1 MTGSGDFGWLR
12 LAGRVAPL
20 VVAGALV
27 LPGSAVG
34 AGAPIID
41 VRADPL
47 TLPGSAARAGAP
59 IADVLADLNHD
70 GVVSPADERLKANP
84 RAAAI
89 VLPNLDDDARRCPR
103 VRLERFSD
111 AQLAACNDASDN
123 VVDGPR
129 DLADMAPVR
138 VRAWPGAPAGTR
150 VRVAVVASQPRRA
163 RLFVRRRGTW
173 KPLGTGGALTV
184 TELRRG
190 TKLLMEGR
198 DIVRNRAVWDG
209 SLRVVL
215 RIQARGRVATDV
227 VRFRVAPLLFE
238 NQTMPLERV
247 FAAAN
252 VVPADNTDS
261 ESSGTPIPNVDEHE
275 RPIDQR
281 TFETLNLHGR
291 AAYRR
296 QWRAALSDEPNV
308 RLDLLATVNGDRW
321 MQDFYEPAYVS
332 MPGANGSEHTI
343 TLLIR
348 SATRNRDAANP
359 PAGHVLRQGS
369 RLLFS
374 QLRGPGVGV
383 VQAYDAAR
391 MRRLKLHGNV
401 DTMSSTG
408 NFEAIPPYSNG
419 RARFPNGRMI
429 WGSGGRRTP
438 DPVFIRMLRAQGTQQ
453 PVVIDTSWLAV
464 GHVDEIVSFVP
475 NNSRRGWTIAVEDP
489 RAGIRLLQRLRAAGA
504 GAARM
509 FAGLARYG
517 KTDVVRAA
525 RTVDSL
531 LADSHE
537 MEATREAAR
546 HIDRTLVT
554 LERATGVRDNDVI
567 RVPTLYER
575 EPGGLVSDVPATVNG
590 VPLRPGEFAAPR
602 PHGPIVGGRDAFE
615 AEIEQQFAEH
625 GVRVRWIEDWYY
637 AHIVLGEVHC
647 TSNVLR
653 DPSAATPWWRAGIAA
668 APRGF

>member
-1 MTGSGDFGWLR
+1 MIRSRGFGWLR
-12 LAGRVAPL
+12 LAGSVAAL
-20 VVAGALV
+20 VLAGALLLRGAV
-27 LPGSAVG
+27 VPGA
-34 AGAPIID
+34 
-41 VRADPL
+41 
-47 TLPGSAARAGAP
+47 AARGRGP

-70 GVVSPADERLKANP
+70 GVVTATDERLKANP
-84 RAAAI
+84 RAYAI

-103 VRLERFSD
+103 VQLERFSD

-129 DLADMAPVR
+129 DLAQMAPVK

-150 VRVAVVASQPRRA
+150 VRIAVLASQPRRA
-163 RLFVRRRGTW
+163 RLFVKRRAVW
-173 KPLGTGGALTV
+173 KSLGTGGPLTV
-184 TELRRG
+184 AELRRG
-190 TKLLMEGR
+190 TKLVLEGR

-215 RIQARGRVATDV
+215 RIQVGSRVATDM
-227 VRFRVAPLLFE
+227 VRFRVAPVLFE
-238 NQTMPLERV
+238 NNTMPLKRV

-252 VVPADNTDS
+252 VDPADNTDS
-261 ESSGTPIPNVDEHE
+261 ESLDTAIPNVDENE

-281 TFETLNLHGR
+281 TFETLNLQGR
-291 AAYRR
+291 SAYRR
-296 QWRAALSDEPNV
+296 QWRAALSDVPHV
-308 RLDLLATVNGDRW
+308 RFDLLASVNGDRW
-321 MQDFYEPAYVS
+321 MQDFYQPAYVS
-332 MPGANGSEHTI
+332 MPGPHGRQVTI
-343 TLLIR
+343 ILLLR
-348 SATRNRDAANP
+348 SATRNRDTANP
-359 PAGHVLRQGS
+359 PAGHLLREGS

-391 MRRLKLHGNV
+391 LRRLSLHGNV

-419 RARFPNGRMI
+419 GARFPNGRMI

-438 DPVFIRMLRAQGTQQ
+438 DPVFARMLRAQGTQR
-453 PVVIDTSWLAV
+453 PLVIDTSWLAV
-464 GHVDEIVSFVP
+464 GHVDEIVSFVS

-489 RAGIRLLQRLRAAGA
+489 RSGIQLLQRLRATGHGGA
-504 GAARM
+504 RV

-517 KTDVVRAA
+517 PTDIGPAA

-531 LADSHE
+531 LADSNE
-537 MEATREAAR
+537 MEATRAAAR
-546 HIDRTLVT
+546 HIDRALAT
-554 LERATGVRDNDVI
+554 LERATGVRDNQVI
-567 RVPTLYER
+567 RVPTFYER
-575 EPGGLVSDVPATVNG
+575 TSSGLLVSDVPATVNG
-590 VPLRPGEFAAPR
+590 VPLRRGEFAAPR

-615 AEIEQQFAEH
+615 TEIERQFRAH

-647 TSNVLR
+647 TSNVLQ
-653 DPSAATPWWRAGIAA
+653 DPTASTPWWRAS
-668 APRGF
+668 